1 MMRDLPGLL
10 VEEHRNGAPRIRV
23 RVKGDKARRLTIPV
37 GLDHPD
43 FLQHYHA
50 ARDGQEYVP
59 GRRKVVDRSLDW
71 LCAQYLPFLAKMVEA
86 GQASRATLNQRRSVL
101 TRFCDHQDDDGDRY
115 GDADMDAPQY
125 AIVAVR
131 DAWAATPGA
140 ADNLVKTLRAL
151 YRFAIARGLARANPA
166 AGIEAINVSKGGAK
180 PWTLADLKR
189 FRETHPKGSTARLWL
204 TLTAFTACRIGDARI
219 LGRGHEV
226 QRNGQTFLE
235 WQPGKKGSA
244 PVSIP
249 MLPALQE
256 ATRAVTVVG
265 PTYILNDQGR
275 PFASTE
281 ALRVRVQR
289 WIAEAG
295 LNKDGHKLS
304 SHGVRKAVGDFL
316 AENGAT
322 QHQIMAV
329 MAHTQAKTSEIY
341 TRGVDRRNLAISAMQ
356 SMAGLEW

>member
-1 MMRDLPGLL
+1 MTDMRVDLPGLV
-10 VEEHRNGAPRIRV
+10 VEAHRNGAPRIRV
-23 RVKGDKARRLTIPV
+23 RVKGDKARRITIPV
-37 GLDHPD
+37 GQDHPD

-50 ARDGQEYVP
+50 ARDGREWVP
-59 GRRKVVDRSLDW
+59 GRRRVVERSLDW
-71 LCAQYLPFLAKMVEA
+71 LCGLYLDYLKKMVEA
-86 GQASRATLNQRRSVL
+86 GQASDATLKQRRSVL
-101 TRFCDHQDDDGDRY
+101 TRFCDHLDDDGDRY
-115 GDADMDAPQY
+115 GGADMDMPPF
-125 AIVAVR
+125 AIVAIR

-140 ADNLVKTLRAL
+140 ADNLIKTIRAV
-151 YRFAIARGLARANPA
+151 YRFAKARDMVASNPA
-166 AGIEAINVSKGGAK
+166 AGIEAINITKGGAK
-180 PWTLADLKR
+180 PWTLADLKQ
-189 FRETHPKGSTARLWL
+189 FRDRHAKGSTARLWL

-226 QRNGQTFLE
+226 QRGGITHLE

-249 MLPALQE
+249 MLPALHE
-256 ATRAVTVVG
+256 ATRAVTVIG
-265 PTYILNDQGR
+265 PAYLLNERGR

-295 LNKDGHKLS
+295 LTGLS

-341 TRGVDRRNLAISAMQ
+341 TRGVDRRNLASSAMQ
-356 SMAGLEW
+356 AMKHLDW

>member
-1 MMRDLPGLL
+1 MLRDLPGLL
-10 VEEHRNGAPRIRV
+10 IEAHRNGSPRIRV
-23 RVKGDKARRLTIPV
+23 RVKGNKARRMTLPV

-43 FLQHYHA
+43 FLQHYDA
-50 ARDGQEYVP
+50 ARDGREYVP
-59 GRRKVVDRSLDW
+59 GRRKVIERSLDW
-71 LCAQYLPFLAKMVEA
+71 LCGQYLPFLTKMVEA

-101 TRFCDHQDDDGDRY
+101 TRFCDHRDDDGDRY
-115 GDADMDAPQY
+115 GDTDLDLPQY

-140 ADNLVKTLRAL
+140 ADNLVKTVRAL
-151 YRFAIARGLARANPA
+151 YSFAVERGLSRANPA
-166 AGIEAINVSKGGAK
+166 AGIKAINISKGGAK
-180 PWTLADLKR
+180 PWTLADLKQ
-189 FRETHPKGSTARLWL
+189 FREAHPKGSMARLWL

-219 LGRGHEV
+219 LGRSHEV
-226 QRNGQTFLE
+226 QRQGQTYLE

-249 MLPALQE
+249 MMPALYE

-265 PTYILNDQGR
+265 PTYLLNDQGR

-289 WIAEAG
+289 WIAAAG
-295 LNKDGHKLS
+295 LADLS
-304 SHGVRKAVGDFL
+304 SHGVRKAVGDYL

-341 TRGVDRRNLAISAMQ
+341 TRGVDRRNLASSAMQ
-356 SMAGLEW
+356 AMAGMDW

>member
-1 MMRDLPGLL
+1 MLHDLPGLL
-10 VEEHRNGAPRIRV
+10 IEAHRNGAPRIRV

-37 GLDHPD
+37 PPDHPD
-43 FLQHYHA
+43 FLQHYQA
-50 ARDGQEYVP
+50 AREGREYVP
-59 GRRKVVDRSLDW
+59 GRRRIVDRSLDW
-71 LCAQYLPFLAKMVEA
+71 LSALYLEHLEKLVVA

-101 TRFCDHQDDDGDRY
+101 ARFCDHQDEDGDRY
-115 GDADMDAPQY
+115 GGAEIDIPPY
-125 AIVAVR
+125 AVIAVR

-140 ADNLVKTLRAL
+140 ADNLVKTVRAL
-151 YRFAIARGLARANPA
+151 YRFAAQRQLVQVNPA
-166 AGIEAINVSKGGAK
+166 AGIEAINISKGGAK

-189 FRETHPKGSTARLWL
+189 FRDRHPKGSTARLWL

-226 QRNGQTFLE
+226 QRNGTTFLE
-235 WQPGKKGSA
+235 WQPAKKGSA

-249 MLPALQE
+249 MLAPLFE
-256 ATRAVTVVG
+256 ATRSVTVVG
-265 PTYILNDQGR
+265 PTYLLNDRGR

-289 WIAEAG
+289 WISEAG
-295 LNKDGHKLS
+295 MEGLS

-316 AENGAT
+316 AEHGAT

-329 MAHTQAKTSEIY
+329 MAHTQAKTSEVY
-341 TRGVDRRNLAISAMQ
+341 TRGVDRRNLASSAMQ
-356 SMAGLEW
+356 AMAGLDW